1 MNLHPELLAAVERRF
16 ADRLAAPPRLT
27 QDALNLS
34 LANGA
39 VLSVRYAA
47 PDLSQEREELVS
59 IFKQADAGHPVGDYL
74 RRSAES
80 WRIATDLLQ
89 AVGSAEV
96 TEHSEGGVVARA
108 PGRRV
113 DLSLPALADR
123 ALDRLG
129 GEVRALWEP

>member
-47 PDLSQEREELVS
+47 PDAYSLRWRVGPA
-59 IFKQADAGHPVGDYL
+59 ADAAELGIDTAPTHPQLATFPRHLHLADGSVVADPL
-74 RRSAES
+74 TRLDASAEDNL
-80 WRIATDLLQ
+80 A
-89 AVGSAEV
+89 AVIEAILSDPQLE
-96 TEHSEGGVVARA
+96 TVARC
-108 PGRRV
+108 
-113 DLSLPALADR
+113 
-123 ALDRLG
+123 
-129 GEVRALWEP
+129 